1 MSFDLYLSRF
11 HCGDLR
17 PVDGEAVLRVLRRHC
32 REAADEFGFYG
43 VSFADGSQLEFS
55 ARGLESGAG
64 LTGCAFHLQHCSEPV
79 VTFVYDV
86 ARAGDMVIFNAQ
98 GSDTPDAPLAI
109 VLADGQFEHLPAGV
123 ASHPVTCDS
132 PAGLARLLGVAFE
145 RWGSYR
151 DQVTGAGT
159 R

>member
-11 HCGDLR
+11 RSGD
-17 PVDGEAVLRVLRRHC
+17 PHAVDAAAVLSVLRRHC

-43 VSFADGSQLEFS
+43 VSFTDGSSLEFS

-64 LTGCAFHLQHCSEPV
+64 LTGCAFHLREFSEHLIE
-79 VTFVYDV
+79 FVYDV
-86 ARAGDMVIFNAQ
+86 ALAGDMVIFNAQ
-98 GSDTPDAPLAI
+98 GRDTPEAPLAI
-109 VLADGQFEHLPAGV
+109 VLADRQLEHLPEDV
-123 ASHPVTCDS
+123 ASHPAVCGS
-132 PAGLARLLGVAFE
+132 PAELARLLGVAFE